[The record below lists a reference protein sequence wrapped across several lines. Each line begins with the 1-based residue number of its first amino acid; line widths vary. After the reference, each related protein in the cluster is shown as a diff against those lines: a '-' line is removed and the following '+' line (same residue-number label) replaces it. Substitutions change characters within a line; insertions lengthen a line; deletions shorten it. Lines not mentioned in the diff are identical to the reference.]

1 MKNYN
6 HIVRL
11 HMFLST
17 HLYNNKYIK
26 TGSKLIYTNSMC
38 YTLPTNNSYYTILV
52 LHENKLNSSPEPSRG
67 ATRNKAWK
75 ETHHNKPTS
84 SCCMHVF
91 DLAPT
96 QTKPIMEAE
105 NCMMHWCQTNKSDRF
120 SLPSRCY
127 VVGGVLLC
135 HTHSYCMVR

>member
-1 MKNYN
+1 
-6 HIVRL
+6 
-11 HMFLST
+11 
-17 HLYNNKYIK
+17 
-26 TGSKLIYTNSMC
+26 MC

-120 SLPSRCY
+120 SLPSCCY
-127 VVGGVLLC
+127 VVVGVLFC